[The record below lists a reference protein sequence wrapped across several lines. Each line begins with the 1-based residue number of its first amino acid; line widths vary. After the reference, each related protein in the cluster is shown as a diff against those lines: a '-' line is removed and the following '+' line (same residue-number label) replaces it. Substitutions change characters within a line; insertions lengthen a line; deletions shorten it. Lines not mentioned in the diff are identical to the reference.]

1 MKIRYGFVS
10 NSSSSSFL
18 IIGTS
23 DERLIDKI
31 IKAND
36 MTREEVLEEVNFG
49 CYEMDGITFISNN
62 EDIFHAGIEL
72 SEDEMDKLPLLILKQ
87 NFAKKLK
94 EKYNIDVKVKD
105 INLYYGESNS

>member
-49 CYEMDGITFISNN
+49 CYEMD
-62 EDIFHAGIEL
+62 
-72 SEDEMDKLPLLILKQ
+72 KLPLLILKQ